1 MEITIHAN
9 QIVFGM
15 VLGALISYITLIYL
29 DHKRKNNGNKQ

>member
-15 VLGALISYITLIYL
+15 VLGTLISYLTLIYL
-29 DHKRKNNGNKQ
+29 DYKRKTNGNK